1 MRYIGVDATSSK
13 GPAPLNYRSAISA
26 YRCRVVPASVDRV
39 DDFRG
44 FDICYRARAGERHI
58 AVLLRSVS
66 CFCLLSAF
74 TYPISYTACGRVQV
88 AQKLLFM
95 LPPELASIGDPEV
108 QATEYLHYR
117 QFFLIWENLERI
129 VECQSLEVPH
139 MNKDTRQAWLQDYRV
154 R

>member
-1 MRYIGVDATSSK
+1 
-13 GPAPLNYRSAISA
+13 
-26 YRCRVVPASVDRV
+26 
-39 DDFRG
+39 
-44 FDICYRARAGERHI
+44 
-58 AVLLRSVS
+58 
-66 CFCLLSAF
+66 
-74 TYPISYTACGRVQV
+74 
-88 AQKLLFM
+88 M